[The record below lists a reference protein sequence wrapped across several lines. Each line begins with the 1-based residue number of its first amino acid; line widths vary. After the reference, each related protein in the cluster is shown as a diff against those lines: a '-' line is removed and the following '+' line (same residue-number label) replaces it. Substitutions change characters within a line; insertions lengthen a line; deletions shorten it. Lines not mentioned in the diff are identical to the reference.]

1 MRATDTILNIHRDR
15 GSRGLPL
22 ERVYKHL
29 FNPTF
34 YLHAYGKI
42 SRNAGAMTPG
52 TTPETVDGM
61 TLQKIHRII
70 ARLKQ
75 GRYRWTPVR
84 RTAIPKANGKMRPLG
99 LPTWSDKLLQEV
111 LRMLLEAYY
120 EPRFSRHSHGFRPHR
135 GCHSALSEIQR
146 TWKGTVWFIEGD
158 IQGCFDNIDHAVLL
172 STIRRDIHDDRLLRL
187 LADLLKAGYMQ
198 DWRYHDTLSGTPQGG
213 IISPLLANIYLHELD
228 RYVEDTLRPAYTR
241 GEARRIN
248 PAYQALVTRAAAA
261 RKKGDVEVHVR
272 LRQAM
277 RQIPSKDRFDP
288 DYRRLRYVRYADDF
302 LLGFAGPKC
311 EAEAIR
317 TRLGAFL
324 AQQLK
329 LTLSPEKTVITHAGD
344 AKATFLGY
352 EITVSKAH
360 NALDRHGKRS
370 TNGVIA
376 LLMPQQVVRTIRA
389 QYGRGRTILHRPE
402 LLADTD
408 YTIVQ
413 RYQAVLRGIYH
424 YYCLATNVGQ
434 RRRMHAVKHILATS
448 LAKTL
453 ASKHQCSVTKIFRR
467 HQAQIHGQPGLR
479 VVVNRP
485 DKDPLVAVFGGIP
498 FTRKPRG
505 HGTADVAW
513 QAGWYAAGGDRSEV
527 VQHVLAEQCALCRTP
542 GPVQMHHLRTL
553 ADLNRP
559 GRRPKAEWQKI
570 LAARRRKAL
579 PVCAACHDAIHSGHY
594 HGPALTDR
602 PESRVR

>member
-15 GSRGLPL
+15 GFRGLPL

-29 FNPTF
+29 FNPAF

-42 SRNAGAMTPG
+42 SRNAGAMTQG

-75 GRYRWTPVR
+75 ERYRWTPVR

-99 LPTWSDKLLQEV
+99 IPTWSDKLLQEV

-172 STIRRDIHDDRLLRL
+172 SIIRRDIHDNRLLRL

-198 DWRYHDTLSGTPQGG
+198 DWQYHDTLSGTPQGG

-228 RYVEDTLRPAYTR
+228 RYVEDTLRPAYTT

-248 PAYQALVTRAAAA
+248 PAYQTLVARAAAA
-261 RKKGDVEVHVR
+261 RKKGDAEANVR
-272 LRQAM
+272 LRRAM

-302 LLGFAGPKC
+302 LLGFAGPKR

-317 TRLGAFL
+317 TRLGEFVAH
-324 AQQLK
+324 QLK
-329 LTLSPEKTVITHAGD
+329 LTLSPEKTLITHAGD

-360 NALDRHGKRS
+360 SALDRHGKRS
-370 TNGVIA
+370 TNGVMA
-376 LLMPQQVVRTIRA
+376 LLMPQKVVRTIRA
-389 QYGRGRTILHRPE
+389 HYSRGRTILHRPE

-424 YYCLATNVGQ
+424 RPAVSGGAARDLPLLLLGHQ
-434 RRRMHAVKHILATS
+434 RGTTPPNARGEAHLGHITRQDACVQASVLCHQDLPQAPGADPRSTRAPRR
-448 LAKTL
+448 
-453 ASKHQCSVTKIFRR
+453 
-467 HQAQIHGQPGLR
+467 GQP
-479 VVVNRP
+479 
-485 DKDPLVAVFGGIP
+485 
-498 FTRKPRG
+498 TR
-505 HGTADVAW
+505 
-513 QAGWYAAGGDRSEV
+513 
-527 VQHVLAEQCALCRTP
+527 
-542 GPVQMHHLRTL
+542 
-553 ADLNRP
+553 
-559 GRRPKAEWQKI
+559 
-570 LAARRRKAL
+570 
-579 PVCAACHDAIHSGHY
+579 
-594 HGPALTDR
+594 
-602 PESRVR
+602 